1 MTMKNKMLLLLL
13 ASLLVTGCSESDAGG
28 QFGLSEPYQKYFEEA
43 WAVSSQGKPPLQECA
58 RVVGTA
64 TGMFAAKKDKNN
76 EAQQAYEACY
86 VDAFVNY
93 ANAYFA
99 LEDNA
104 VIEGDEPKG
113 CLMYERSLRMHKSSL
128 DSYAERFNLDLQDLD
143 ARIRQGL
150 GEAAALC
157 VSN

>member
-1 MTMKNKMLLLLL
+1 MKNKILYLLFV
-13 ASLLVTGCSESDAGG
+13 SWLVTGCSESNADSQLELG
-28 QFGLSEPYQKYFEEA
+28 EPYQAYFKEA
-43 WAVSSQGKPPLQECA
+43 WTVSNQGQPPLQECA

-64 TGMFAAKKDKNN
+64 AGMFTAKKDKNN
-76 EAQQAYEACY
+76 EAQHAYEACY

-104 VIEGDEPKG
+104 VIEHGEPKG

>member
-1 MTMKNKMLLLLL
+1 MKNKVLCLLF
-13 ASLLVTGCSESDAGG
+13 ASWLVAGCSESNTDS
-28 QFGLSEPYQKYFEEA
+28 QLGLGEPYQAYFKEA
-43 WAVSSQGKPPLQECA
+43 WAASSQGQPPLQECA

-64 TGMFAAKKDKNN
+64 AGMFTAKKDKNN
-76 EAQQAYEACY
+76 EAQHAYEACY

-104 VIEGDEPKG
+104 VIEHGAPKG

-128 DSYAERFNLDLQDLD
+128 DSYAERFNLDLQDLN